1 MILGSKQRETEL
13 ISRKRNMSIR
23 RNSLLLHFKQYKNC
37 CWTAYFFRKWT
48 STFYCSMITDHDEY
62 LPTTNF
68 KQTSLNKPM
77 NKLKLFTKIIVIIII
92 IIIVN
97 IIITTTI
104 ITFVIITIIIIII
117 IIINNISSL
126 LNVDVS

>member
-1 MILGSKQRETEL
+1 
-13 ISRKRNMSIR
+13 
-23 RNSLLLHFKQYKNC
+23 
-37 CWTAYFFRKWT
+37 
-48 STFYCSMITDHDEY
+48 MITDHDEY

-97 IIITTTI
+97 IIITTTF
-104 ITFVIITIIIIII
+104 ITIIITIIIIII

>member
-1 MILGSKQRETEL
+1 
-13 ISRKRNMSIR
+13 
-23 RNSLLLHFKQYKNC
+23 
-37 CWTAYFFRKWT
+37 
-48 STFYCSMITDHDEY
+48 MITDHDEY

-68 KQTSLNKPM
+68 KQTILNKPM